1 MQYLFVRNTL
11 RVIIFD
17 MCNDHYFIYFNDMCT
32 PGRNI
37 LLGCAS
43 LWIDDVLRTLTHSS
57 VGLESCIFRVITI
70 GVVTT
75 IFCLNDHCTLN
86 ANLVNYNLS
95 CIIIYKN
102 IFLPQLSTTH
112 LISVV
117 YTWKWN
123 KCEKTLICFNLF
135 YSDEFVD
142 EKKYFVCGYH
152 HLTSLSKIFTNK

>member
-11 RVIIFD
+11 CFILNRVIIFD

-75 IFCLNDHCTLN
+75 IFCLNDHCMLN

-102 IFLPQLSTTH
+102 IFFYLSSLRHILFQLCMRENE
-112 LISVV
+112 INV
-117 YTWKWN
+117 
-123 KCEKTLICFNLF
+123 
-135 YSDEFVD
+135 
-142 EKKYFVCGYH
+142 KK
-152 HLTSLSKIFTNK
+152 L